1 MYKVRKCLLFSLT
14 LMSILLKVIE
24 KNAPYLGA
32 YSIIIIKHNLKT
44 VYNFI
49 FFYIIV

>member
-1 MYKVRKCLLFSLT
+1 
-14 LMSILLKVIE
+14 MSIVSINIDKYSFKSYSKKKRSLF
-24 KNAPYLGA
+24 GA